1 MCADLAKRELAPL
14 ALHAYCEAYTD
25 FKRSMVALVLEA
37 PGGGA
42 ATGSATAGTGTGAAS
57 ADASELEQ
65 VVQRMSFTLASRA
78 EHSKAASEAAS
89 GAGADVGSGGGTA
102 AAAVQPTLAEEAE
115 AFAGIVARA
124 VRQELGEPSARL

>member
-1 MCADLAKRELAPL
+1 MVADLAKRELAPL